1 MRPLA
6 TDEARLAEDAV
17 ALRRQIHAR
26 PETAFEEVE
35 TAALVAGRMRARALT
50 VRTGLGKT
58 GLAALLDTGR
68 PGRTVLLRADLDA
81 LPVAERTGLPFAST
95 NGKMHA
101 CGHDGHVA
109 ALDMAADLL
118 LRDLPERGRIVF
130 AFQPAEESTGGAT
143 SMIADGVLEG
153 PRPDA
158 VFGLHLWTPLPL
170 GTVGVLAGPMMA
182 AVDEFRIE
190 VIGRGGHAASPHET
204 SDAVLAASNV
214 VQALQSV
221 VSRRLPPLSPAVVS
235 VASIHGGDAFNVL
248 PDRVVLTGTC
258 RSFDSGTVD
267 ALPGLVTET
276 SAAAAAVSGCTAE
289 TAYIRKSRALVNEA
303 GEAARAARCAA
314 AIVGERNVTSDC
326 RTMGGE
332 DFSEFLAR
340 VPGAFAFV
348 GAAPASDPPGLRRTH
363 HAADFDFDE
372 RALPVAARLLAA
384 FARSV
389 LAGE

>member
-1 MRPLA
+1 MRPLEN
-6 TDEARLAEDAV
+6 DVARLDENAV

-26 PETAFEEVE
+26 PETAFEEFG
-35 TAALVAGRMRARALT
+35 TAGLVADRMRARGLR

-58 GLAALLDTGR
+58 GVSALLDSGR

-81 LPVAERTGLPFAST
+81 LPIVERTGLPFAAT

-118 LRDLPERGRIVF
+118 LHGRPERGRVVF

-143 SMIADGVLEG
+143 AMIADGVLTD

-158 VFGLHLWTPLPL
+158 VFGVHLWTLLPL
-170 GTVGVLAGPMMA
+170 GKIGVAAGPMMA

-190 VIGRGGHAASPHET
+190 VVGRGGHAASPHET
-204 SDAVLAASNV
+204 SDALLAAANV

-235 VASIHGGDAFNVL
+235 VASIHGGEAFNVL

-258 RSFDSGTVD
+258 RSFDPGAVD
-267 ALPGLVTET
+267 ALPDLVPATA
-276 SAAAAAVSGCTAE
+276 AAAAAVVGCVAE
-289 TAYIRKSRALVNEA
+289 TTYLRKSRPLVNDV
-303 GEAARAARCAA
+303 GETARAARCAA
-314 AIVGERNVTSDC
+314 SVVGAGNVTADC

-340 VPGAFAFV
+340 VPGAFVFV
-348 GAAPASDPPGLRRTH
+348 GAAPASDPPGRRRTH
-363 HAADFDFDE
+363 HAPDFDIDE
-372 RALPVAARLLAA
+372 RAIPVAARLLAA
-384 FARSV
+384 YARSA

>member
-1 MRPLA
+1 MRPLE
-6 TDEARLAEDAV
+6 TDDARLTESAV
-17 ALRRQIHAR
+17 ALRRQIHAH
-26 PETAFEEVE
+26 PETAYEEAE
-35 TAALVAGRMRARALT
+35 TAALVAGRMRARGLA

-58 GLAALLDTGR
+58 GVKALLDTGR
-68 PGRTVLLRADLDA
+68 SGKSVLLRADLDA
-81 LPVAERTGLPFAST
+81 LPLSEKTGLPFAAT

-118 LRDLPERGRIVF
+118 LRDPPERGRIVF
-130 AFQPAEESTGGAT
+130 AFQPAEETTGGAL
-143 SMIADGVLEG
+143 SMIEGGVLEG
-153 PRPDA
+153 PRPDVA
-158 VFGLHLWTPLPL
+158 FGIHLWTPLPL
-170 GTVGVLAGPMMA
+170 GTIGVAPGPMLA

-190 VIGRGGHAASPHET
+190 ILGRGGHAASPHET
-204 SDAVLAASNV
+204 SDAVLAAASV
-214 VQALQSV
+214 VQALQSI

-235 VASIHGGDAFNVL
+235 VASVHGGSAFNVL

-258 RSFDSGTVD
+258 RSFDAAAVD
-267 ALPGLVTET
+267 ALPGLLAGTA
-276 SAAAAAVSGCTAE
+276 SAAAAVGGCTAE
-289 TAYIRKSRALVNEA
+289 TTYVRKSRALVNDA
-303 GEAARAARCAA
+303 GEAGRAARCAA
-314 AIVGERNVTSDC
+314 GIVGERNVTADC

-348 GAAPASDPPGLRRTH
+348 GAAPASDPPGRRRTH
-363 HAADFDFDE
+363 HAPDFDIDE
-372 RALPVAARLLAA
+372 RALSVASRLLAA